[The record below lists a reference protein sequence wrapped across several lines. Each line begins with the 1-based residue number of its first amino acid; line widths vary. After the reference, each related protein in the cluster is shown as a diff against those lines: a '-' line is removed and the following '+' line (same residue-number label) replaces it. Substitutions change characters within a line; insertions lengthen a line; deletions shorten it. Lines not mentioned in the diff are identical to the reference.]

1 MSHWCT
7 AFTIRSK
14 RNSHVGKRTRWKVNV
29 APMSESHE
37 VPTDSHSVT
46 YLQAAQLVSDLHQ
59 RAAFDIPA
67 LLRELLD
74 GATHLVPGAQYAG
87 VTVTQRRPLAETAS
101 ATHNYPV
108 RLDEIQNRSQQGP
121 SLAAATLQ
129 DNVRID
135 DLAADDRWPLFR
147 QEALAC
153 TPVRSV
159 ISVGM
164 LREGSTAAT
173 LNFYAEPAQAFDDDS
188 VNMALVFAAY
198 TGLVWN
204 MMRRDLQFRAALI
217 SRDVIGQAKGRMVE
231 RLGIDAAE
239 AFEMLKLM
247 SQDANTPLAVVA
259 RRVADGDARPSPG

>member
-1 MSHWCT
+1 M
-7 AFTIRSK
+7 A
-14 RNSHVGKRTRWKVNV
+14 
-29 APMSESHE
+29 ESND
-37 VPTDSHSVT
+37 VSMDSQSAM
-46 YLQAAQLVSDLHQ
+46 YLQAAQLVSDLHR

-74 GATHLVPGAQYAG
+74 GATKLVPGAQYAG

-121 SLAAATLQ
+121 SLTAATLQ
-129 DNVRID
+129 ENVRVD
-135 DLAADDRWPLFR
+135 DLAADSRWPLFR
-147 QEALAC
+147 QEALAR

-159 ISVGM
+159 LSVGM
-164 LREGSTAAT
+164 LREGSTAAS
-173 LNFYAEPAQAFDDDS
+173 LNFYAEPAHAFDDYS
-188 VNMALVFAAY
+188 FNMALVFATH

-204 MMRRDLQFRAALI
+204 MMRRDLQFRSALI
-217 SRDVIGQAKGRMVE
+217 SRDVIGQAKGRMIE
-231 RLGIDAAE
+231 RFNIDATE

-259 RRVADGDARPSPG
+259 QGIVAGDVWPSMD